1 MIFKPS
7 GARKTISDLSV
18 QKWANPGTQGLI
30 TRGGFGMR
38 FFEDP
43 QSPIPIPIFHFGLD
57 QKIFENPQ
65 KKILKKSPIL
75 SRGLGIFENLGIF
88 ISEIRQIQGIG
99 VFWGWGFFGD
109 GDFSFMG
116 CDIPSKR
123 HLWLITKIWWRKNFY
138 VRDYTVHKK
147 QKNWSRK
154 KILQI
159 LKFTTMNN

>member
-30 TRGGFGMR
+30 TRGGVGIG

-43 QSPIPIPIFHFGLD
+43 QSPIPIPI
-57 QKIFENPQ
+57 ENPQ

-109 GDFSFMG
+109 GDFFRGMRY
-116 CDIPSKR
+116 P
-123 HLWLITKIWWRKNFY
+123 TKTPPL
-138 VRDYTVHKK
+138 VDHQDLVT
-147 QKNWSRK
+147 
-154 KILQI
+154 
-159 LKFTTMNN
+159 

>member
-75 SRGLGIFENLGIF
+75 SRGLGIFEILGIF

-99 VFWGWGFFGD
+99 VFWEWGFFGD
-109 GDFSFMG
+109 GEFFSWDAISHQNATSGWSPRFGDVRIFMWE
-116 CDIPSKR
+116 I
-123 HLWLITKIWWRKNFY
+123 IQYIKN
-138 VRDYTVHKK
+138 KK
-147 QKNWSRK
+147 TEAEK
-154 KILQI
+154 KSF
-159 LKFTTMNN
+159 KF